1 MRKKKCV
8 ECGVCRERNMRLKVK
23 WSLMSITV
31 LGALTPCGYI
41 DKEKVVCE
49 VVCEL
54 RGVSGAKQ
62 EFKVKRKRVAAR
74 KNKILRGE

>member
-1 MRKKKCV
+1 M
-8 ECGVCRERNMRLKVK
+8 ECGVCKERNMRLKVK

-54 RGVSGAKQ
+54 RGVTSAEQ
-62 EFKVKRKRVAAR
+62 ELKVKCIRIAAR
-74 KNKILRGE
+74 KNKIVCFTWCMQ